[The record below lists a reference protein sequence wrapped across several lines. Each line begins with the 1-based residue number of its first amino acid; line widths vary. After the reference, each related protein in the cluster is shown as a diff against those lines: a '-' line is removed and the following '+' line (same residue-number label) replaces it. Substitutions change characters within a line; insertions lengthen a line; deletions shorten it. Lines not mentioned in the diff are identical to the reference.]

1 MITNNTITAR
11 FAADRHATIAW
22 KQQLSADLN
31 AIVTAYGAAD
41 KPADTIAAA
50 AAEIGIDRVRAIVAT
65 LAAYRVAM
73 HDRRIGD
80 DTAAWAQTIAD
91 ALDADAAERVGL
103 ITDAIHPAHLDQ
115 LARAAAEYVEPETT
129 EATTETAETTP
140 AAEPET
146 ETVAE
151 PAERA
156 ESPEIIARM
165 AEIITTA
172 PAHSAW
178 TRGVKAYA
186 VELFGSLRGAAAY
199 AAETG
204 APSPLADRE
213 TVRATLLNGARDWS
227 EYSQGGCALIYDGDI
242 ATRLCT
248 ASELRRTHG
257 GQRDPNPREA
267 WLDVQAR
274 ALCQAGAAV
283 LTAYSQAAREGA
295 RA

>member
-22 KQQLSADLN
+22 KRQLSADLD

-129 EATTETAETTP
+129 EATTETTETTP

-146 ETVAE
+146 ETTE
-151 PAERA
+151 TAERA
-156 ESPEIIARM
+156 AEINPMCTDCARYGAGCDGTTCMTWTGCVSRKTAHRSAAERVEELRARKWSVCKRDLLALTDGGNKPLRWACIRYKLSFYDLDPYYMGAELM
-165 AEIITTA
+165 AEGVRIVYDNTAISPAANRAERRRVERIYTT
-172 PAHSAW
+172 
-178 TRGVKAYA
+178 
-186 VELFGSLRGAAAY
+186 
-199 AAETG
+199 
-204 APSPLADRE
+204 
-213 TVRATLLNGARDWS
+213 
-227 EYSQGGCALIYDGDI
+227 
-242 ATRLCT
+242 
-248 ASELRRTHG
+248 
-257 GQRDPNPREA
+257 
-267 WLDVQAR
+267 
-274 ALCQAGAAV
+274 
-283 LTAYSQAAREGA
+283 REGA